1 MNDSEEECYGP
12 VSGHLFLTRLLLYP
26 PEASSDNQE
35 GLWGIRTVTVP
46 SYCEDLDS
54 LCYQQWEAC
63 NLSTNSQ
70 GLAVLELPQVSQ
82 VSNANRTDPSESP
95 AHHIT

>member
-1 MNDSEEECYGP
+1 MNDSEVERYSPGP
-12 VSGHLFLTRLLLYP
+12 GHLFLTQVHLVP

-35 GLWGIRTVTVP
+35 RQWGIRTATVP
-46 SYCEDLDS
+46 SYSEDLDS
-54 LCYQQWEAC
+54 LCYQQQEAC

-70 GLAVLELPQVSQ
+70 GLAVLGLPEVSR
-82 VSNANRTDPSESP
+82 VSNVNRTEPSESP